1 VPPEIPMISI
11 SEIYKD
17 FGNVIALDGFS
28 LEVEPGIFG
37 LIGPNGAGKTTLIR
51 ILLGLIK
58 PDVGKAQIF
67 GLNVAENSLGIR
79 RRIGIL
85 HEKPAFPKNM
95 KVLDYLRKVAMIYD
109 SEKSA
114 NKMLELVE
122 LSYASKRKIGH
133 LSAGMHQRLGIAQ
146 ALIGNPELVLL
157 DEPTSNL
164 DVTGRDAIIRLIV
177 SLHNELE
184 ISFFISS
191 HILSELERACHNIAF
206 VKAGRVVERGT
217 VLEIIE
223 KHTEGWFRIITSDS
237 VAIFQAIEG
246 ISGLADASISGAN
259 AIIVKLDLDRL
270 KDIQSK
276 IVKISQSLGVKVYAI
291 EKALSL
297 EDAYRGIMK

>member
-1 VPPEIPMISI
+1 MPSEIPLISV

-17 FGNVIALDGFS
+17 FGNVVALDGFS

-67 GLNVAENSLGIR
+67 GFNVRDNSLSIR
-79 RRIGIL
+79 RRVGVL

-95 KVLDYLRKVAMIYD
+95 KALDYVEKVAMIYD

-114 NKMLELVE
+114 EEMLELVE
-122 LSYASKRKIGH
+122 LSYASDRKIGH

-146 ALIGNPELVLL
+146 ALIGNPELVIL

-164 DVTGRDAIIRLIV
+164 DVTGRDVIIRLIV
-177 SLHNELE
+177 NLHNELDV
-184 ISFFISS
+184 SFFISS
-191 HILSELERACHNIAF
+191 HILSELERACHSVAF
-206 VKAGRVVERGT
+206 VKNGRVIEQGTALDVIER
-217 VLEIIE
+217 
-223 KHTEGWFRIITSDS
+223 HTEGLFKIITSDS
-237 VAIFQAIEG
+237 IALFQALEE
-246 ISGLADASISGAN
+246 ISGLSEASISGAN
-259 AIIVKLDLDRL
+259 AITVKLEPNQL
-270 KDIQSK
+270 KEIQSEIERIAK
-276 IVKISQSLGVKVYAI
+276 SLEVRVYAI
-291 EKALSL
+291 EKALTL

>member
-1 VPPEIPMISI
+1 MPSEIPLISV

-17 FGNVIALDGFS
+17 FGNVVALDGFS

-67 GLNVAENSLGIR
+67 GFNVRDNSLSIR
-79 RRIGIL
+79 RRVGVL

-95 KVLDYLRKVAMIYD
+95 KALDYLEKVAMIYD

-114 NKMLELVE
+114 EEMLELVE
-122 LSYASKRKIGH
+122 LSYASDRKIGH

-146 ALIGNPELVLL
+146 ALIGNPELVIL

-164 DVTGRDAIIRLIV
+164 DVTGRDVIIRLIV
-177 SLHNELE
+177 NLHNELDV
-184 ISFFISS
+184 SFFISS
-191 HILSELERACHNIAF
+191 HILSELERACHSVAF
-206 VKAGRVVERGT
+206 VKNGRVIEQGTALDVIER
-217 VLEIIE
+217 
-223 KHTEGWFRIITSDS
+223 HTEGLFKIITSDS
-237 VAIFQAIEG
+237 IALFQALEE
-246 ISGLADASISGAN
+246 ISGLSEASISGAN
-259 AIIVKLDLDRL
+259 AITVKLEPNQL
-270 KDIQSK
+270 KEIQSEIERIAK
-276 IVKISQSLGVKVYAI
+276 SLEVRVYAI
-291 EKALSL
+291 EKALTL